1 MIAHRRRSARRDA
14 RCRAMSWCTVLVEY
28 SYAYAMT
35 PPHRVPT
42 RDISRSRLP
51 RLASPRRLA
60 RRLQNVTLLE
70 FRFGFVTA
78 TAVLR
83 STVPSAK
90 TSCPC
95 MAATAAARASDI
107 SAAAYPGPSE
117 KISCPRI
124 SAAFAPESAVPGRRG
139 VALSEKTS
147 NP

>member
-1 MIAHRRRSARRDA
+1 MIFPDPAS
-14 RCRAMSWCTVLVEY
+14 
-28 SYAYAMT
+28 
-35 PPHRVPT
+35 PPLA
-42 RDISRSRLP
+42 SP
-51 RLASPRRLA
+51 RLASPRLA

-107 SAAAYPGPSE
+107 SAAAYQARRRKYPALESQPPS
-117 KISCPRI
+117 PRKAP
-124 SAAFAPESAVPGRRG
+124 SPVVAASRCRRRRRVP
-139 VALSEKTS
+139 
-147 NP
+147 